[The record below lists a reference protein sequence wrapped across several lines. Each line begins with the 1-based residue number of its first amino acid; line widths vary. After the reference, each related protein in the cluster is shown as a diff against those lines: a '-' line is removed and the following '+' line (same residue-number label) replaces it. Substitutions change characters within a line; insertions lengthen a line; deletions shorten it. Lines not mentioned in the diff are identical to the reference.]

1 MIVADCPDLHLS
13 LCTGALFDKYVQKH
27 LSDPKYHRVQKFASD
42 ESAGTPVLQQNKVI
56 TSPAK
61 QNMAKPKGKEKL
73 SK

>member
-1 MIVADCPDLHLS
+1 MIVAECLDLRLS
-13 LCTGALFDKYVQKH
+13 LCTGADKYVQKH

-42 ESAGTPVLQQNKVI
+42 ESPGTPVLQQNKAI

-61 QNMAKPKGKEKL
+61 QNMAKPKGKGEP